1 MRVEEIRKN
10 CFYGKDEAVLK
21 GVADTQKQAESIAKH
36 LVAGDVIALKGDLGA
51 GKTTFTK
58 ALLNALGV
66 TDAVVSPTYSIVNT
80 YNGDVCT
87 INHFDVYRLHGSEEF
102 YAIGGDEYFNDEN
115 ISIVE
120 WAEKI
125 EDALPSDVI
134 YLEMKYSDDDENER
148 ICSCGYWR

>member
-1 MRVEEIRKN
+1 MLFRSSWLCRFCGGLKLDSIRVKEIRKN

-80 YNGDVCT
+80 YHGDACT
-87 INHFDVYRLHGSEEF
+87 INHFDV
-102 YAIGGDEYFNDEN
+102 
-115 ISIVE
+115 
-120 WAEKI
+120 
-125 EDALPSDVI
+125 
-134 YLEMKYSDDDENER
+134 
-148 ICSCGYWR
+148 